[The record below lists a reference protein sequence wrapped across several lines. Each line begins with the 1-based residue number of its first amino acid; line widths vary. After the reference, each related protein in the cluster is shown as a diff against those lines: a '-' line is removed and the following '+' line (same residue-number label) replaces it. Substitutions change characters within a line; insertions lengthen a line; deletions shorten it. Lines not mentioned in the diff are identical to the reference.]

1 MIKKIAR
8 FATTAGLTLASV
20 SPAFAQNV
28 GIPQPP
34 GVKIENIGTLISGAI
49 GVALLVAAILVFVM
63 LIWGGFT
70 WISSGGDKAK
80 TEEAKTRITNAL
92 IGLAVIAGAWAI
104 MKLIE
109 FFFGITILTDNV
121 QIPKGF

>member
-20 SPAFAQNV
+20 TPTFAQNV

-109 FFFGITILTDNV
+109 FFFGITVLTDNV